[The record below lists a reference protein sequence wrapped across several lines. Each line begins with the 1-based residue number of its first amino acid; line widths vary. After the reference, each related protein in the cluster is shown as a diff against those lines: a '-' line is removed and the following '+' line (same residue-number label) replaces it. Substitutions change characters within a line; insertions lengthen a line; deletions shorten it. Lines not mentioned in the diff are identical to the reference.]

1 MKILVLMAG
10 DSKAFASDIYKF
22 PKFLLEVNGKPLIQ
36 HLVNSFSS
44 LKESDFIFIVKKSES
59 QKYHIDNVIKLL
71 LPDSTILKVEG
82 KTKGA
87 ACSALFAVD
96 YIKNEEPLLIT
107 NGDQILDVNYV
118 DFMEKSANYE
128 ASTIIF
134 DSVHPR
140 WSYVKLDN
148 KNEVIEASEKR
159 PISNNATA
167 GTYLYKKGKYFVDAT
182 TAMIRKD
189 VNVDGLYYI
198 CPTFNEMILKNKI
211 ISTYKIKQSQ
221 YHQITN
227 PQELKSYENF
237 IKEKRL

>member
-10 DSKAFASDIYKF
+10 DSKAFASDVYKF
-22 PKFLLEVNGKPLIQ
+22 PKFLLEVDGKPLIQ
-36 HLVNSFSS
+36 HLVNSFSN

-59 QKYHIDNVIKLL
+59 HKYHIDNVIKLL
-71 LPDSTILKVEG
+71 LPNSTILKVEG
-82 KTKGA
+82 ETKGA

-96 YIKNEEPLLIT
+96 HINSDKPLLIT
-107 NGDQILDVNYV
+107 NGDQILDINYA
-118 DFMEKSANYE
+118 DFIDKSANYD

-140 WSYVKLDN
+140 WSYVKLDD

-167 GTYLYKKGKYFVDAT
+167 GTYFYKKGKYFVDSAT
-182 TAMIRKD
+182 EMIRKD
-189 VNVDGLYYI
+189 VNVNGLYYI
-198 CPTFNEMILKNKI
+198 CPAFNEMILKNKA

-227 PQELKSYENF
+227 PQELKSYESF
-237 IKEKRL
+237 IKEKAL